1 MLAGI
6 AEGES
11 RWPERTGGNKGIVM
25 QTAAAIALN
34 GRETA
39 RPTPA
44 ADSQKVV
51 QHMVRL
57 NVAGLPRNYELF
69 HEALIGLNG
78 GLAQDIA
85 ALGPHPQQEALDELG
100 LRYRLVGHYGLA
112 GERARDEASRVLT
125 QTASRLA
132 EGRLH
137 HQAFARACE
146 TILKSVS
153 GQQEQQSL
161 ADFMAEVDYLASSL
175 SAVLAAERTIGAKL
189 EEDIERLTALERGIC
204 AMQVAAVTDKIT
216 GLPNRIG
223 LNRALDDLYGQE
235 EGAAG
240 SALVMVDIDDF
251 KGLNDRYGT
260 QTGNKLL
267 KKLAGLFRK
276 TVKKNDFIARTEG
289 DEFAFLFA
297 NVGMQDAMAIAERLR
312 GCVEDNL
319 VFAASDTSEAGG
331 LTISVGVA
339 LSGDAATPGQL
350 QANARV
356 ALLAAQ
362 SNPRQ
367 PVQAFG
373 R

>member
-1 MLAGI
+1 M
-6 AEGES
+6 
-11 RWPERTGGNKGIVM
+11 P
-25 QTAAAIALN
+25 TAVANALN
-34 GRETA
+34 ARETA
-39 RPTPA
+39 RPASAT
-44 ADSQKVV
+44 DIQKVT
-51 QHMVRL
+51 QHMMRL
-57 NVAGLPRNYELF
+57 NVAGLPRNYGLF
-69 HEALIGLNG
+69 YEALIGLNA

-100 LRYRLVGHYGLA
+100 LRYRLVGHYGLV
-112 GERARDEASRVLT
+112 GDRSRIEASRILKE
-125 QTASRLA
+125 TAERLA

-137 HQAFARACE
+137 HRAFTRACE
-146 TILKSVS
+146 TILKSAL
-153 GQQEQQSL
+153 GQQDHQSL
-161 ADFMAEVDYLASSL
+161 ADFMAEVEYLASSL
-175 SAVLAAERTIGAKL
+175 SAVLAAEQTIGTRL
-189 EEDIERLTALERGIC
+189 DEDIERLTALERGIS
-204 AMQVAAVTDKIT
+204 AVQAAAVTDRIT

-223 LNRALDDLYGQE
+223 FNRALDDLYGQE
-235 EGAAG
+235 DGAAG
-240 SALVMVDIDDF
+240 SALIMIDIDDF
-251 KGLNDRYGT
+251 KGLTARYGM

-276 TVKKNDFIARTEG
+276 TVKKNDFIARMES

-297 NVGMQDAMAIAERLR
+297 NVGMQDALAIAERLR
-312 GCVEDNL
+312 GSVEDNL
-319 VFAASDTSEAGG
+319 VFAASDTSEASG

-339 LSGDAATPGQL
+339 LSGDAATPSRL

>member
-1 MLAGI
+1 M
-6 AEGES
+6 S
-11 RWPERTGGNKGIVM
+11 
-25 QTAAAIALN
+25 TAVANALN
-34 GRETA
+34 GRGA
-39 RPTPA
+39 IRPAPA
-44 ADSQKVV
+44 ADVRKVV
-51 QHMVRL
+51 QHMMRL

-69 HEALIGLNG
+69 HEALIGLSA

-85 ALGPHPQQEALDELG
+85 ALGPHPRQEALDEIG
-100 LRYRLVGHYGLA
+100 LRYRLIGHYGLA
-112 GERARDEASRVLT
+112 DDRSRNEASRMLKE
-125 QTASRLA
+125 TAERLA

-146 TILKSVS
+146 AILKSVS
-153 GQQEQQSL
+153 DQQDQQSL
-161 ADFMAEVDYLASSL
+161 ADFIAEVEYLSASL
-175 SAVLAAERTIGAKL
+175 SAVLAAERTIGTRL
-189 EEDIERLTALERGIC
+189 EEDIERLTALERGIS
-204 AMQVAAVTDKIT
+204 AVQAAAITDKIT
-216 GLPNRIG
+216 GLPNRLG
-223 LNRALDDLYGQE
+223 LNRALSDLYGQE

-240 SALVMVDIDDF
+240 SALIVVDIDDF
-251 KGLNDRYGT
+251 KALNIRYGM

-267 KKLAGLFRK
+267 KKLASLFRK
-276 TVKKNDFIARTEG
+276 MVKKSDFIARTEA

-297 NVGMQDAMAIAERLR
+297 NVRMQDALAIAERLR
-312 GCVEDNL
+312 SSVEDNL
-319 VFAASDTSEAGG
+319 VFAASDTSDASG

-362 SNPRQ
+362 TNPRQ